1 MLSKKEVIYFM
12 KIIVASVPGAGK
24 TTVLNFVKKKL
35 PSAKI
40 VNVGDLILK
49 IAKKKFK
56 IKDRDELRK
65 KLSLEQQRELQEEAY
80 KKISEMEGKYVFI
93 DTHLAIKTPK
103 GYFPGLSEKTVE
115 IIKPELI
122 IVLEFPPKDILER
135 RLKDKKRRRDIEDE
149 EEIAEHQRINREF
162 AIAAASDAQAAVEII
177 SFEERQKKDFEH
189 AKIAAEKIVRV
200 VKK

>member
-1 MLSKKEVIYFM
+1 MCFRY
-12 KIIVASVPGAGK
+12 G
-24 TTVLNFVKKKL
+24 
-35 PSAKI
+35 
-40 VNVGDLILK
+40 
-49 IAKKKFK
+49 
-56 IKDRDELRK
+56 
-65 KLSLEQQRELQEEAY
+65 QR
-80 KKISEMEGKYVFI
+80 G
-93 DTHLAIKTPK
+93 
-103 GYFPGLSEKTVE
+103 FPGLSEKTVE

-162 AIAAASDAQAAVEII
+162 AIAAASDVQAAVEII

>member
-1 MLSKKEVIYFM
+1 ME
-12 KIIVASVPGAGK
+12 
-24 TTVLNFVKKKL
+24 
-35 PSAKI
+35 
-40 VNVGDLILK
+40 
-49 IAKKKFK
+49 IARKKFK

-80 KKISEMEGKYVFI
+80 KKISEMRGKYVFI

-103 GYFPGLSEKTVE
+103 GYFPGLSKKTVE

-135 RLKDKKRRRDIEDE
+135 RLKDRKRKRDIEDE

-162 AIAAASDAQAAVEII
+162 AVAAASAVQAAVEII
-177 SFEERQKKDFEH
+177 SFEERQKRDFEH
-189 AKIAAEKIVRV
+189 AKIAAEKIVRL